1 MNRFINNIINEVTT
15 SADIAFLPSGFVDV
29 KKKLETLARLKKDW
43 NIEILER
50 DYGYEV
56 NFEDKLKVIVEKG
69 HFPVFCK
76 NVLGCEKYV
85 APKMTVSLYKYLK
98 EAIDKRIIDV
108 YEELKEKL
116 LSMLVEPSISYL
128 DEDAFEW
135 ERVFG
140 VKSYL
145 TPPTVLIR
153 LEKLE
158 GDIEVLIGRIRGRY
172 GNSVGEIEKIIDAI
186 ESKKNLSFEFAGRNL
201 IGTKVQSEYKGVELI
216 FTGEVSFNWKLSENI
231 EIGDIALLDQI
242 SGELKGVKTSRNRIY
257 PVGGR
262 FALGFFR
269 ELTDLIAEVGI

>member
-43 NIEILER
+43 NVEILER

-56 NFEDKLKVIVEKG
+56 DFEGKLKVIVERG
-69 HFPVFCK
+69 YFPVFCK
-76 NVLGCEKYV
+76 DVLDCEKYV
-85 APKMTVSLYKYLK
+85 APKMTVSLYKHIK
-98 EAIDKRIIDV
+98 EAVDKRIIGV
-108 YEELKEKL
+108 YEELRGKL
-116 LSMLVEPSISYL
+116 LGMLVEPPVSYS

-145 TPPTVLIR
+145 TPPTVLLR

-158 GDIEVLIGRIRGRY
+158 EDIEVLIGRIRGRY
-172 GNSVGEIEKIIDAI
+172 GNSIGEIEKIIDAI
-186 ESKKNLSFEFAGRNL
+186 EDKRNLSFEFAGRNL
-201 IGTKVQSEYKGVELI
+201 IGTKVQSEYKSVELI
-216 FTGEVSFNWKLSENI
+216 FTDEVSFAWKLSEDI
-231 EIGDIALLDQI
+231 EIGDTVLLDQI
-242 SGELKGVKTSRNRIY
+242 SGELKGVKVSKNKIY

-262 FALGFFR
+262 FARGFFS
-269 ELTDLIAEVGI
+269 ELRSLIKEVGV